1 MDCEIGPTDESTL
14 DNSDLFKRYL
24 SPSTSRTPGTKF
36 NKILDRDQESSTS
49 ESRSSTPLQRNLNK
63 SQPRVSKNS
72 LIAQFEERSQK
83 RMEILEAMHKK
94 KDKTEPE
101 DEVDLFMRSISMTV
115 KKFPP
120 ALLNEAK
127 LGILKL
133 VSDIELAATHLPL
146 KSSTN
151 FNTSQSTAPTER
163 SNVHFY
169 DTSQYEQSHTTAVS
183 SFFKDYNPEN
193 QNPAFSNASGHM
205 DL

>member
-1 MDCEIGPTDESTL
+1 MLIADDCKKRWRNIKDTYFRNIKKRKLGTFSASSQKPTKWTLFDRLSFLDSVKHERASKSNFADEEEETPLESPNEMDCEIGPTDESTL
-14 DNSDLFKRYL
+14 NNSDLFERYL

-63 SQPRVSKNS
+63 YQLRVSKNS

-83 RMEILEAMHKK
+83 RMELLKAMHKK

-120 ALLNEAK
+120 ALLNEV
-127 LGILKL
+127 I
-133 VSDIELAATHLPL
+133 
-146 KSSTN
+146 KS
-151 FNTSQSTAPTER
+151 
-163 SNVHFY
+163 
-169 DTSQYEQSHTTAVS
+169 
-183 SFFKDYNPEN
+183 
-193 QNPAFSNASGHM
+193 
-205 DL
+205 